1 MEKSLSGGTLAK
13 LAKLAKQEA
22 PAICGPKHQA
32 TMDVLALIRDACRG
46 LAITPEGLRDDLAA
60 HFL

>member
-1 MEKSLSGGTLAK
+1 